1 MRPLAIID
9 YGMGNLLSVQKALA
23 KLGYPA
29 EITSDS
35 KVVAAAPGVILP
47 GVGAFAGA
55 MANLQQRGLVAAIR
69 EVVRRGVPFLGICLG
84 LQLLFSTSEEGGP
97 VEGLNLLPGEVKR
110 LPPGLKV
117 PHMGWNQVQLLKA
130 GELFQ
135 GVPTGTNFYF
145 VHSYYIDPAD
155 KTIVTGTTEYGLT
168 FAVSIQ
174 RGNLF
179 GVQFHPEKS
188 SRWGLEVLK
197 NFGELVNRAD
207 SACH

>member
-9 YGMGNLLSVQKALA
+9 YGMGNLLSVKKALE

-29 EITSDS
+29 EITSDPE
-35 KVVAAAPGVILP
+35 VVVVAPGVILP
-47 GVGAFAGA
+47 GVGAFADA
-55 MANLQQRGLVAAIR
+55 MHNLRQRGLVPAVR
-69 EVVRRGVPFLGICLG
+69 EAVERGIPFLGICLG
-84 LQLLFSTSEEGGP
+84 LQILFSTSEEGGP

-117 PHMGWNQVQLLKA
+117 PHMGWNQVQILNP

-135 GVPTGTNFYF
+135 GIPSGTNFYF

-155 KTIVTGTTEYGLT
+155 KSIITGTTEYGLT

-174 RGNLF
+174 RDNIF

-197 NFGELVNRAD
+197 NFGEMVKRAD
-207 SACH
+207 LACH

>member
-29 EITSDS
+29 EITSDPE
-35 KVVAAAPGVILP
+35 VVAAAPGVILP
-47 GVGAFAGA
+47 GVGAFADA
-55 MANLQQRGLVAAIR
+55 MNNLRQRGLVAAVR
-69 EVVRRGVPFLGICLG
+69 EAVGRGVPFLGICLG
-84 LQLLFSTSEEGGP
+84 LQILFSTSEEGGP
-97 VEGLNLLPGEVKR
+97 VKGLNLLPGEVKR
-110 LPPGLKV
+110 LPPGVKV
-117 PHMGWNQVQLLKA
+117 PHMGWNQVQVLKP

-135 GVPTGTNFYF
+135 GIPAGTNFYF

-155 KTIVTGTTEYGLT
+155 KGVVTAMTEYGLT

-174 RGNLF
+174 RDNLF

-188 SRWGLEVLK
+188 SRWGLKVLK
-197 NFGELVNRAD
+197 NFGELVRRAD
-207 SACH
+207 PACH